1 QNVEITAVSRQAAMV
16 ATVYHLIGA
25 VVTAPALLG
34 AAGFNSAGIAAGSC
48 AAGMM
53 SSAAASNGGEV
64 TAGGVV
70 AVLQSAVR
78 TLSLTTKVQLF
89 VLTNISGTSSSLFVG
104 LLAVHSRSSEYKK
117 QNKRFLTT

>member
-1 QNVEITAVSRQAAMV
+1 MSCLPAV
-16 ATVYHLIGA
+16 GA

-34 AAGFNSAGIAAGSC
+34 VAGFNSAGIAAGSC

-70 AVLQSAVR
+70 AVLQSAG
-78 TLSLTTKVQLF
+78 K
-89 VLTNISGTSSSLFVG
+89 
-104 LLAVHSRSSEYKK
+104 
-117 QNKRFLTT
+117 

>member
-1 QNVEITAVSRQAAMV
+1 MSSGYPAGHVG
-16 ATVYHLIGA
+16 GA

-34 AAGFNSAGIAAGSC
+34 VAGFNSAGIAAGSC

-70 AVLQSAVR
+70 AVLQSD
-78 TLSLTTKVQLF
+78 LWL
-89 VLTNISGTSSSLFVG
+89 TSSSG
-104 LLAVHSRSSEYKK
+104 SAVPNPRSVSPLVPGHES
-117 QNKRFLTT
+117 

>member
-1 QNVEITAVSRQAAMV
+1 CVIVTAVCTAAG
-16 ATVYHLIGA
+16 AIGA

-70 AVLQSAVR
+70 AVLQSAGKYIIRCFIRILTYNNMQKEEVHGFGPWIPGR
-78 TLSLTTKVQLF
+78 SCVLSL
-89 VLTNISGTSSSLFVG
+89 
-104 LLAVHSRSSEYKK
+104 
-117 QNKRFLTT
+117 

>member
-1 QNVEITAVSRQAAMV
+1 CVIVTAVCTAAG
-16 ATVYHLIGA
+16 AIGA

-70 AVLQSAVR
+70 AVLH
-78 TLSLTTKVQLF
+78 
-89 VLTNISGTSSSLFVG
+89 SSLAAAWPA
-104 LLAVHSRSSEYKK
+104 LAISCASASFSLAHLIFSRRSD
-117 QNKRFLTT
+117 RFLFTGM